1 MGLLVA
7 ALGGVLAGV
16 LLKRAR
22 VEVSTRFIFNVV
34 VLALVIAQTVLF
46 FFDTA
51 LPAGVLLTLLM
62 VLWGMD
68 MVSSWGSSRY
78 Y

>member
-51 LPAGVLLTLLM
+51 LPTGVLLTLLM